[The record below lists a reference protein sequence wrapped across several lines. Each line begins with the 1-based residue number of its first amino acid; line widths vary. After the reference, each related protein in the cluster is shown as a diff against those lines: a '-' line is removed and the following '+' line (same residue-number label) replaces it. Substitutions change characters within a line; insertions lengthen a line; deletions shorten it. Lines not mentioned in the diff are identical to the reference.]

1 MPLEVKINGLRELDA
16 AFQKFAADASEKL
29 LAQGVSAGAKVIQ
42 DAIAARAPVRQEGGQ
57 KKAAKGSSRG
67 PGWLRRHIRRKRVNK
82 GSGTMI
88 SYSIGPSAAAFY
100 ARFVEFG
107 HGPAKKRRAA
117 TTREVELGTR
127 STPAHPFIRP
137 ALGSAK
143 SSSVN
148 ALVENMRARLARF
161 VRDCK

>member
-1 MPLEVKINGLRELDA
+1 MPLEVKITGLRELDA
-16 AFQKFAADASEKL
+16 AFQKFAGGASEKL
-29 LAQGVSAGAKVIQ
+29 LAQGVPAGAKVIQ
-42 DAIAARAPVRQEGGQ
+42 DAIAAAAPIRQEGGQ
-57 KKAAKGSSRG
+57 KRAAKGGTRG

-88 SYSIGPSAAAFY
+88 SYSIGPSSAAFY

-117 TTREVELGTR
+117 TARDVELGTR

-137 ALGSAK
+137 ALGASKSA
-143 SSSVN
+143 SVN
-148 ALVENMRARLARF
+148 ALVSNMRDRLARF